1 MFSAACQV
9 FYWTDLCAWS
19 DLPRGDTLLS
29 SSVLQPQ
36 RNESLIVLQ
45 CWDLAMDFSFINTVY
60 WVDDNGSGKPVKIKQ
75 LFVPLAVIAVA
86 MAIVFLICMYCRA
99 LCLRKMYFENR
110 KMLRAKQLETA
121 ETQAMLAML
130 KRDIRAALLEKRTG
144 IDAAQ
149 RSAPSALQRVTTN
162 VLQRVTSSVT
172 LSYYTSRMV
181 EIFDQNR
188 DNSLSKAELDD
199 GLQELGILFWLGN
212 AALHSRTWP

>member
-1 MFSAACQV
+1 
-9 FYWTDLCAWS
+9 
-19 DLPRGDTLLS
+19 
-29 SSVLQPQ
+29 
-36 RNESLIVLQ
+36 
-45 CWDLAMDFSFINTVY
+45 MDFSFINTVY

-86 MAIVFLICMYCRA
+86 MAIVFFICMYCRA

-110 KMLRAKQLETA
+110 KMLRSKQLETA

-149 RSAPSALQRVTTN
+149 RSAPSALQRVNTN
-162 VLQRVTSSVT
+162 VLQRVTS
-172 LSYYTSRMV
+172 SYYTSRMV

-199 GLQELGILFWLGN
+199 GFQELGILFCLGN
-212 AALHSRTWP
+212 AALHSSTWP